1 MCNRLV
7 SSTGIILCLWKV
19 INKAGGGGGGGG
31 GGGAW
36 ERGKVISSLV
46 IIEQALQ
53 AGEGG
58 GRVGVLH
65 VELGARGVVGAD
77 DRVHVYAPPSG
88 HHQAVEGLPARLLGV
103 DPAWGKDLHCF
114 INATKQTIII
124 VLFIGLS
131 YMYM

>member
-7 SSTGIILCLWKV
+7 SSTGIILCLRKV
-19 INKAGGGGGGGG
+19 INKAGGGGG

-65 VELGARGVVGAD
+65 IELGARGVVGAD

-103 DPAWGKDLHCF
+103 DPGGKDLHCF